1 MRKHLTADRYSRL
14 WVNCIL
20 AELKCLLC
28 DNEITLGNFVGFMK
42 RGIQSLEW
50 VNIPII
56 NKGKG
61 GFQALKTSEF
71 EVKI

>member
-1 MRKHLTADRYSRL
+1 
-14 WVNCIL
+14 
-20 AELKCLLC
+20 
-28 DNEITLGNFVGFMK
+28 MK

-56 NKGKG
+56 NKGID
-61 GFQALKTSEF
+61 GFQAPKTGEF